1 MATAKIKTFCSSC
14 GKENGRVTCE
24 GCSKLFC
31 VNDFNIHRQELGT
44 QLDQIEVDR
53 DLFRQMLTEN
63 ISKPQNQALMKQIDQ
78 WENESINKI
87 RQAAEEARQILIK
100 HSAGLNMKLEE
111 KLEILTNKLRQSRQE
126 NDFFEKNLNQWK
138 EELVQMKSDLT
149 KRSNITIRD
158 DSTPLVTKIVVGIS
172 GKTFNI
178 RFKRNIMDVLLYKS

>member
-1 MATAKIKTFCSSC
+1 
-14 GKENGRVTCE
+14 
-24 GCSKLFC
+24 
-31 VNDFNIHRQELGT
+31 
-44 QLDQIEVDR
+44 
-53 DLFRQMLTEN
+53 MLTEN